1 MSESEAVRM
10 FQFLGSDDQPPMIM
24 KECAY
29 VFEVELLETCIR
41 VLMWNEK
48 AVISSSKPPKGQKVN
63 IGHCRSVS

>member
-29 VFEVELLETCIR
+29 VFEVELLETFIR
-41 VLMWNEK
+41 VLRMDVELESCN
-48 AVISSSKPPKGQKVN
+48 
-63 IGHCRSVS
+63 